1 MFVYKRQ
8 STENIMQCSFLKT
21 HLQHKKCI
29 YSMKTILLACILKSN

>member
-21 HLQHKKCI
+21 HLQHKKM
-29 YSMKTILLACILKSN
+29 YLFNENHSACLHFKV